1 MTGGIFLAN
10 GENVIS
16 ITDIPE
22 LTFDYDPEL
31 DSELIKAFHDGFS
44 LTLHVSD
51 ETYATLKDVLDLDA
65 AERMLDKIKQ
75 AVKEYVREVNSSKNE
90 RSNLCG

>member
-1 MTGGIFLAN
+1 MGGIFLAN
-10 GENVIS
+10 GENVVS

-22 LTFDYDPEL
+22 LKFDYDLEE

-51 ETYATLKDVLDLDA
+51 ETYATLRDVFDLDA
-65 AERMLDKIKQ
+65 AERML
-75 AVKEYVREVNSSKNE
+75 
-90 RSNLCG
+90 G

>member
-1 MTGGIFLAN
+1 MAN
-10 GENVIS
+10 GEKIVS
-16 ITDIPE
+16 INEIPE
-22 LTFDYDPEL
+22 LKFDYDLEE
-31 DSELIKAFHDGFS
+31 DSELIKAFRDGYS

-65 AERMLDKIKQ
+65 AERMLEKIKQ

>member
-1 MTGGIFLAN
+1 MAN
-10 GENVIS
+10 GEKVIS
-16 ITDIPE
+16 FTDIPE
-22 LTFDYDPEL
+22 LTFDYDPEF

-65 AERMLDKIKQ
+65 VERMLEKIKQ
-75 AVKEYVREVNSSKNE
+75 AVKEYEREANN
-90 RSNLCG
+90 